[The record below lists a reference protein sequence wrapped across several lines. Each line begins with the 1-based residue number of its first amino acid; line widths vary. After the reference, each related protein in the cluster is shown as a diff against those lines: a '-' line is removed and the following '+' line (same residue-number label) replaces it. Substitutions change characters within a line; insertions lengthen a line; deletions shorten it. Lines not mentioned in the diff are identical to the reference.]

1 VENVGRMTA
10 GEARLDLAAVVPP
23 GGHSW
28 RRPSPAGPHRGR
40 RAFCRSWL
48 KRSRLVS
55 RARLL
60 VSRWTSVSTWVGRR
74 GRRLPRCRLS
84 KPRAS
89 AILCRPQVESESSRS
104 LRELGVFGHELGT
117 TEPSARPIQLGLE
130 SFHRDCKVEHRR
142 GSDQGGLIRAA
153 AGFVV

>member
-1 VENVGRMTA
+1 VVEALSPRVSCETAREPLDKRQHLGR
-10 GEARLDLAAVVPP
+10 EARPTVAAV
-23 GGHSW
+23 
-28 RRPSPAGPHRGR
+28 
-40 RAFCRSWL
+40 
-48 KRSRLVS
+48 
-55 RARLL
+55 
-60 VSRWTSVSTWVGRR
+60 STEQA
-74 GRRLPRCRLS
+74 
-84 KPRAS
+84 AS
-89 AILCRPQVESESSRS
+89 FAILCRPQVESESSRS